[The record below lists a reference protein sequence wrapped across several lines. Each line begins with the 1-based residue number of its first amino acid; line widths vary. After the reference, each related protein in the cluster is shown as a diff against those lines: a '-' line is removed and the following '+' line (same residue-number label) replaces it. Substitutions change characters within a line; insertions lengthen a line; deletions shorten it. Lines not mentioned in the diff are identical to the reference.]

1 MRTGVMSRLLP
12 VIRVQLVGWPNTL
25 GFPWLLLVL
34 IFGVNYALFWTIG
47 EVDDGPKTGAVMSIY
62 VIMFI
67 SAINS
72 ITQLFP
78 FTMALSVIRRTFYL
92 AVSLLL
98 LAQSVAF
105 GVVLYLCKVLE
116 DATDGWG
123 LGLRFFGLG
132 FLDQGNPLMQILV
145 YTVPFITLG
154 FLGIFIAVFYK
165 RFGMTGMYLLS
176 IGTLLVLAA
185 LALLA
190 SGLDLWSGIG
200 RWLGDQSV
208 AAWFVGWPTLLAA
221 LLAGAGYLA
230 IRRVTP

>member
-1 MRTGVMSRLLP
+1 MSRLLP

-25 GFPWLLLVL
+25 GFPWLLLTL
-34 IFGVNYALFWTIG
+34 IFGINYALFLALG
-47 EVDDGPKTGAVMSIY
+47 EVEDSPKTGAVLSIY
-62 VIMFI
+62 IVMFI
-67 SAINS
+67 ASINS

-98 LAQSVAF
+98 LVESVVF
-105 GVVLYLCKVLE
+105 GTALYLCSLLE

-123 LGLRFFGLG
+123 LGLQFFGLG
-132 FLDQGNPLMQILV
+132 FLDQDNPLLQILV
-145 YTVPFITLG
+145 YTVPFIALG

-165 RFGMTGMYLLS
+165 RFGMTGMYVLV
-176 IGTLLVLAA
+176 ICKLLVLAA

-190 SGLDLWSGIG
+190 TWLDLWSGIG
-200 RWLGDQSV
+200 RWLGDQPT
-208 AAWFVGWPTLLAA
+208 AAWLAGWPALLAA
-221 LLAGAGYLA
+221 LLASAGYLA